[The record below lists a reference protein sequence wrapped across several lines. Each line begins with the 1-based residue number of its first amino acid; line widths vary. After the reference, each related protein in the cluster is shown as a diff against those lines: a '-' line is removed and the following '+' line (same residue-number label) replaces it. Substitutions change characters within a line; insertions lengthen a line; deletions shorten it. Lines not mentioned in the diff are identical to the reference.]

1 MRMCNYFPRKDKIS
15 AGFRGKYLSSDS
27 VSGDQVVVELSLA
40 IARKYLAKARLEF

>member
-27 VSGDQVVVELSLA
+27 VSGDQELSLA